1 MKKPQ
6 INLADD
12 FFGAVLNCAVR
23 YAIGRHSYMPG
34 LVQDFI
40 RPLLPYLSNKTL
52 WCLDQDIKSARY
64 EGGYGDPKIDEP
76 EWLKFHAEVVAER
89 VKRGETPYK
98 HWREHE
104 HI

>member
-6 INLADD
+6 INLSDD

-23 YAIGRHSYMPG
+23 YAIGRRSYMPS

-40 RPLLPYLSNKTL
+40 RPLIPYLSNKTL

-64 EGGYGDPKIDEP
+64 EGGYGDITDEKD
-76 EWLKFHAEVVAER
+76 WLDFHSAVVAER
-89 VKRGETPYK
+89 VNRGETPYR
-98 HWREHE
+98 HWRE
-104 HI
+104 